1 MEGKIHEVLDRVDA
15 SNPIIISIAGNLSSA
30 MQTLKH
36 DRLVKSISIRDKNL
50 LITYAGSQK
59 EESALLRR
67 LIEAGVPVRGFHREK
82 GDLESLFLQLTG
94 AREERRVN
102 GGLSILILINLFYIV
117 STAELTGE
125 IAYQSFLRIYYIAAL
140 LELLLVLLL
149 APALAASSVASERD
163 QRSLGLLLTTQL
175 TPTDIIIGKLMSVMS
190 TLMLLVATALPIFAT
205 VYIYGGIT
213 FFDILM
219 YLLTAFVCALLSTS
233 IGILVSVSIYI
244 TTAATLVSYAGMTL
258 CILAA
263 LLFVQFRGR
272 FGISGVQAYVIALLF
287 LVLLS
292 LLALGFSTRQLK
304 PHPVRRKV

>member
-1 MEGKIHEVLDRVDA
+1 MKR
-15 SNPIIISIAGNLSSA
+15 NPIFRRDELINARSL
-30 MQTLKH
+30 TLPL
-36 DRLVKSISIRDKNL
+36 LVTIL
-50 LITYAGSQK
+50 
-59 EESALLRR
+59 
-67 LIEAGVPVRGFHREK
+67 
-82 GDLESLFLQLTG
+82 
-94 AREERRVN
+94 N
-102 GGLSILILINLFYIV
+102 GGLSVLILINLFYIV

-219 YLLTAFVCALLSTS
+219 YLLTAFVCAMLSTS

-272 FGISGVQAYVIALLF
+272 FGIGGVQAYIIALLI
-287 LVLLS
+287 LLLLS
-292 LLALGFSTRQLK
+292 LLALYFSVRQLK
-304 PHPVRRKV
+304 PHPVRRKVQTKE

>member
-1 MEGKIHEVLDRVDA
+1 MKR
-15 SNPIIISIAGNLSSA
+15 NPIFRRDELINARSL
-30 MQTLKH
+30 TLPL
-36 DRLVKSISIRDKNL
+36 LVTL
-50 LITYAGSQK
+50 L
-59 EESALLRR
+59 
-67 LIEAGVPVRGFHREK
+67 
-82 GDLESLFLQLTG
+82 
-94 AREERRVN
+94 N

-175 TPTDIIIGKLMSVMS
+175 TPADIIIGKLMSVMS

-219 YLLTAFVCALLSTS
+219 YLLTAFVCALL
-233 IGILVSVSIYI
+233 
-244 TTAATLVSYAGMTL
+244 
-258 CILAA
+258 
-263 LLFVQFRGR
+263 
-272 FGISGVQAYVIALLF
+272 
-287 LVLLS
+287 
-292 LLALGFSTRQLK
+292 
-304 PHPVRRKV
+304 